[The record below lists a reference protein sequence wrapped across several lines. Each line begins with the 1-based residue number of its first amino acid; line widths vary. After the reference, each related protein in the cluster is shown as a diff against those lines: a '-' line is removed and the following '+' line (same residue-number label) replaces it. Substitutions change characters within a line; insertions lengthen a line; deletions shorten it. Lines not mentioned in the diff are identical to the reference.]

1 MKELIYSDEFYEFS
15 VDVSKNRQY
24 LTLRGDW
31 HDASVARDYLKHNRE
46 TLELLKPGFTSYVD
60 LRETKLPSDDVLQHV
75 LGIFVQ
81 ATREGEDM
89 GMRKQAQVVKKET
102 KDEKIT
108 ARKVIKDSDYDQ
120 KMIQFT
126 DPAEAEKWLDQ

>member
-24 LTLRGDW
+24 LSLRGDW
-31 HDASVARDYLKHNRE
+31 NDASVAKDYLKHNRE
-46 TLELLKPGFTSYVD
+46 SLERLQPGFTSYVD
-60 LRETKLPSDDVLQHV
+60 LRETVLPPDDVLQQV

-81 ATREGEDM
+81 ATKEGEEA
-89 GMRKQAQVVKKET
+89 GMRKQAQIVKKDT
-102 KDEKIT
+102 KEEKVT
-108 ARKVIKDSDYDQ
+108 ARQVMKDSDYDQ

-126 DPAEAEKWLDQ
+126 DPVEAEKWLDM